1 MVEGQGSRPLRKED
15 IRFSVVIPFRNAA
28 YYLGSCLEAIATQTH
43 ANAEFILVDNNSE
56 DAGPELVCRF
66 VDNYPVIALKFLRE
80 KKKGASAARNS
91 GVRAASGLWVV
102 FTDSD
107 CIPTPEWLEDLAMA
121 IVQYPQVGAF
131 AGCIRS
137 ALPRNRI
144 EKFSALFTL
153 PANQEEKEYRQYT
166 LVSGGFPTANFA
178 VNRNLF
184 ETVGGFDEEIL
195 IYGEDHAL
203 CAQIYKQ
210 GYTIRALNGALIY
223 HQHRADL
230 RGFCRQAFGFGRSH
244 ALCLRKS
251 VPGALILEA
260 PLLSVTHIAAGW
272 RIWIDLK
279 QADKKMLLAMGAS
292 FFCVPLLILPFFYFL
307 YLCWVIYRRGE
318 RMGLGMGRKEAPL
331 LALLLILKAAAMTA
345 GRVAGSWRYRVICL

>member
-1 MVEGQGSRPLRKED
+1 MVEGQRSRPLLQED
-15 IRFSVVIPFRNAA
+15 IRLSVVVPFRNAA
-28 YYLGSCLEAIATQTH
+28 HCLGSCLEALATQTH

-66 VDNYPVIALKFLRE
+66 VDSYPGMALKFLKE

-91 GVRAASGLWVV
+91 GVRAASGLWIA

-107 CIPTPEWLEDLAMA
+107 CIPTPEWLEDIATA

-131 AGCIRS
+131 AGCIRPATPS
-137 ALPRNRI
+137 NRI

-153 PANQEEKEYRQYT
+153 PANQEEKDYHQYT

-178 VNRNLF
+178 VKKILF

-210 GYTIRALNGALIY
+210 GHTIRALNGALIY

-230 RGFCRQAFGFGRSH
+230 CGFCRQAFGFGRAH
-244 ALCLRKS
+244 ALGLRKS

-260 PLLSVTHIAAGW
+260 PLLSVTRIGEGW
-272 RIWIDLK
+272 RIWIDLR
-279 QADKKMLLAMGAS
+279 QADKKMLLAVGAS
-292 FFCVPLLILPFFYFL
+292 FFWLPLLILPFFYFL

-331 LALLLILKAAAMTA
+331 LALLLILKAVVMTA
-345 GRVAGSWRYRVICL
+345 GMLAGSWRYRVICL